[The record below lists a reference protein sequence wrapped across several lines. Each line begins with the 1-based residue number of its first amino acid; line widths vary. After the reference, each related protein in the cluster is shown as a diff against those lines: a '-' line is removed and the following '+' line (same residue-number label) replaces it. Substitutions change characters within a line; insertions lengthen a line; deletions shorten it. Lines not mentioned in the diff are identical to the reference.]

1 MKKLLL
7 VASVVFGFT
16 ASAAQAQVT
25 LLDQIGPDATAVNGQ
40 AASASQR
47 FEPAN
52 AAFHVVV
59 GDDFVV
65 PAGGSVRLGHVQVVL
80 TAFNGTGAAAFPAIQ
95 NYELQIY
102 SSPAAAASNLTGDI
116 SSSII
121 PTANATQTVPFGTN
135 VNPSGLIDLDVTSFN
150 INLAPGTYW
159 VGILPRLYFTPNGQ
173 MGVSLST
180 FPGGVRPAT
189 VSRRIREAA
198 LVSRATRRKMLV
210 TSLTESLP
218 PPSPNR
224 LQSHWSAWA
233 WPASA
238 GADSAS
244 AKNCSN

>member
-159 VGILPRLYFTPNGQ
+159 VGILPRLDFTPNGQ

-180 FPGGVRPAT
+180 FPGGVSTGNGFQANPGGGFGLAGNET
-189 VSRRIREAA
+189 QNAGNFAYRITTAAVPEPTSIA
-198 LVSRATRRKMLV
+198 LVGMGLAGFGWRRFRK
-210 TSLTESLP
+210 
-218 PPSPNR
+218 R
-224 LQSHWSAWA
+224 
-233 WPASA
+233 
-238 GADSAS
+238 
-244 AKNCSN
+244 